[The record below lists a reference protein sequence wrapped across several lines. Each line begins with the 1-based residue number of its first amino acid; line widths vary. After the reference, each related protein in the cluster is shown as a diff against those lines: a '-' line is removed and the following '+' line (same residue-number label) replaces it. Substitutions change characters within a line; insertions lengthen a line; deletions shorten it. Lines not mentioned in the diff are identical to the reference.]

1 MNVGMAVHKIAESK
15 GMRAADICNATGIAD
30 SYMSML
36 MRGQIKDPKLGRIYA
51 IANALGV
58 TVDEIV
64 RVAEEYED
72 PH

>member
-1 MNVGMAVHKIAESK
+1 MNVGMAVRRIAEGK

-64 RVAEEYED
+64 KVAEEYKD